1 MDLKSIFAGHSL
13 LKVLWLF
20 LFYPKKFNIF
30 EKVDFRSNFF
40 LSRRPRKPTRIKRF
54 FKMQIFV
61 KKKLKYWVQFAKEP
75 RCTITKN
82 SWKTTSPSFSQQI
95 LKYLNFWLK
104 TINYSEK
111 TVIKSSTTKK
121 YRQFVYKLMSFLNIF
136 NKKKFVVICMAS
148 SYWITNII
156 SNFYNIFTQ

>member
-1 MDLKSIFAGHSL
+1 MS
-13 LKVLWLF
+13 
-20 LFYPKKFNIF
+20 
-30 EKVDFRSNFF
+30 
-40 LSRRPRKPTRIKRF
+40 
-54 FKMQIFV
+54 
-61 KKKLKYWVQFAKEP
+61 QFAKEP
-75 RCTITKN
+75 RWTITRN

-95 LKYLNFWLK
+95 LKYLNFRLK

-156 SNFYNIFTQ
+156 SNFYNIFTQWIFLTTLKEKKLNFSMQENRFSITSSLANIAD